1 MVNAINSH
9 TGPRKKRQILRHS
22 SGDFDDIMLTDVYI
36 FFYIFVYTYTCN
48 DMRSVMLQINE
59 YDDESHFLDQIAI

>member
-1 MVNAINSH
+1 MTH
-9 TGPRKKRQILRHS
+9 PFQ
-22 SGDFDDIMLTDVYI
+22 

-59 YDDESHFLDQIAI
+59 YDDDVVMVSMLLIDNFEGTVYNN

>member
-1 MVNAINSH
+1 MGICGDMMSV
-9 TGPRKKRQILRHS
+9 RKKLS
-22 SGDFDDIMLTDVYI
+22 MFT

-59 YDDESHFLDQIAI
+59 YDDDDQVAQRKPTVKHATS

>member
-1 MVNAINSH
+1 MF
-9 TGPRKKRQILRHS
+9 T
-22 SGDFDDIMLTDVYI
+22 

-59 YDDESHFLDQIAI
+59 YDDDDATAHCYGTQNPKISYYRSLEIQWMTSLNDEPML

>member
-1 MVNAINSH
+1 MTYNVF
-9 TGPRKKRQILRHS
+9 LRHS
-22 SGDFDDIMLTDVYI
+22 SRDFDDIMLTDVYI

-59 YDDESHFLDQIAI
+59 YDDDDDVWWDVKPCSFSVCALG

>member
-1 MVNAINSH
+1 MYFSI
-9 TGPRKKRQILRHS
+9 QILRHS

-36 FFYIFVYTYTCN
+36 FYTYTCN

-59 YDDESHFLDQIAI
+59 YDDDENFKL